1 MAAPISD
8 AVMDADG
15 MDADG
20 IRVGRLAEK
29 ELLWGDVSLS
39 LICLDD
45 RAKDTPC
52 SQVFRAPGLDA
63 DCVARRCR
71 GGGFRTVTG

>member
-20 IRVGRLAEK
+20 SEELPAEELGKKTIRSARGSRTRQSFT
-29 ELLWGDVSLS
+29 WRQVSVLE
-39 LICLDD
+39 
-45 RAKDTPC
+45 
-52 SQVFRAPGLDA
+52 QVFEVDPLPRQVCEQRLNKMPE
-63 DCVARRCR
+63 
-71 GGGFRTVTG
+71 